1 MKNRL
6 IKLILGILTCASL
19 FCMPVYAAEDMNTV
33 FEQGMTYSENGQH
46 EEAIEAF
53 EKVIALAEEQGMA
66 ISEYAGCYRNIAI
79 SYRDLGLDY
88 KVIETLHELE
98 TLLVESGDTKLFP
111 ELYLMLSRHYYN
123 IGVYQHAIDYG
134 KRSIN
139 MGQHNLLSEA
149 HRQTGLALMEAGRNE
164 EALEYFKNY
173 KDNSDNYLHGLDLM
187 AQCYEAMGKYR
198 TASELYME
206 IAGSDEQYRTT
217 YTEKATKALLKDS
230 SVVDEEKELIVQ
242 EYLVDI
248 LGYGD
253 AELEN
258 FYFKNRDYEKVFEYF
273 EQTLAQ
279 NPDDIN
285 ALYNYGGAKC
295 NNGEYAEAEELF
307 RRVYEMSPEAGSIAL
322 YLGYAL
328 EGQGKYEEALP
339 FYQESLERHP
349 EYTSAVL
356 EMKDCYL
363 ALGRREEALAAI
375 NGVIENSE
383 NADISLIAQYVNLN
397 SGFSNTDFSEEL
409 AYYSKAKGWPE
420 DTKQQAYFVINN
432 ISISYL
438 GMERLDAYIN
448 YLESQDTTDYLI
460 ACELAYCYRNKGEY
474 TKAIEY
480 LEAAKAAA
488 PYCTEA
494 ILQDEIAILHTAGDI
509 DNVISM
515 GTEAAELFGN
525 NEYLRY
531 YATFLDMIYNQ
542 NYETATTI
550 AMDMLAT
557 NPDSTYA
564 LELLYMGYMGM
575 EDYESALEYVNQ
587 YLEVES
593 TSKYAKAYKTKIL
606 RELGQQDAELEK
618 ELLNTPMSAAYSDS
632 VYVPAILG
640 DMEKVR
646 ESLPKYLEIYP
657 SEYTKAAVAKN
668 TAMADVIN
676 DPEIAR
682 MLGIMEDGA
691 TQESEAGETET
702 TGNAVVSDDS
712 TETSAKSLNGI
723 AVAKTVVSAVVMII
737 GIVIVIVSLGRIK
750 KSKK

>member
-6 IKLILGILTCASL
+6 RKMIMAVLACVCFFA
-19 FCMPVYAAEDMNTV
+19 MPVYAAEDINTV
-33 FEQGMTYSENGQH
+33 FEQGRTYSENEQY
-46 EEAIEAF
+46 EEAIACY
-53 EKVIALAEEQGMA
+53 EKVIELAQEQGMA
-66 ISEYAGCYRNIAI
+66 VGDYIGCYRNIAI
-79 SYRDLGLDY
+79 SYGNLELDY
-88 KVIETLHELE
+88 KAIETLHEQERLLSE
-98 TLLVESGDTKLFP
+98 IGSTTLLP
-111 ELYLMLSRHYYN
+111 EVYLLLSEHYYN
-123 IGVYQHAIDYG
+123 IGIYQHAADYG
-134 KRSIN
+134 KKAIEMAPHQWLDGAYRI
-139 MGQHNLLSEA
+139 
-149 HRQTGLALMEAGRNE
+149 TGLALMECGRYE
-164 EALEYFKNY
+164 EAIMYLQTYL
-173 KDNSDNYLHGLDLM
+173 DNSDNRLHGLDLM
-187 AQCYEAMGKYR
+187 AQCYEAMGENR

-206 IAGSDEQYRTT
+206 IASSEEKYLTT
-217 YTEKATKALLKDS
+217 YTENAAKALLKDPS
-230 SVVDEEKELIVQ
+230 IMDEEKEFIVQ

-253 AELEN
+253 AELQS
-258 FYFKNRDYEKVFEYF
+258 FYFNNSDYDKAFEYMEKV
-273 EQTLAQ
+273 LAQ

-285 ALYNYGGAKC
+285 TLYNYGGAKC
-295 NNGEYAEAEELF
+295 NNGEYAEAEEAF
-307 RRVYEMSPEAGSIAL
+307 RKVYEMSPEAGYIAL

-375 NGVIENSE
+375 NDVIESSG
-383 NADISLIAQYVNLN
+383 NADISLITQYVNLN
-397 SGFSNTDFSEEL
+397 SGFSNTDFGEEL

-438 GMERLDAYIN
+438 SMERLDAYIN
-448 YLESQDTTDYLI
+448 FLESQDTSDYLI

-474 TKAIEY
+474 AKAIEY

-488 PYCTEA
+488 PYCADA

-509 DNVISM
+509 GKAISV
-515 GTEAAELFGN
+515 GNEAADKFWD

-531 YATFLDMIYNQ
+531 YATFLDMIYNE
-542 NYETATTI
+542 NYEIATTT
-550 AMDMLAT
+550 AMDLLAT

-587 YLEVES
+587 YLEVS
-593 TSKYAKAYKTKIL
+593 PTSKYAKAYMAKIL
-606 RELGQQDAELEK
+606 RELGQQDTNLEN
-618 ELLNTPMSAAYSDS
+618 ELLGTPMSAAYSDS

-640 DMEKVR
+640 DVEKVR
-646 ESLPKYLEIYP
+646 ENLPKYLEIYP

-668 TAMADVIN
+668 TAMAEVIT
-676 DPEIAR
+676 DPEIAAL
-682 MLGIMEDGA
+682 LGIAVEEVMEE
-691 TQESEAGETET
+691 TVEETET
-702 TGNAVVSDDS
+702 EEAVTEDVSA
-712 TETSAKSLNGI
+712 EE
-723 AVAKTVVSAVVMII
+723 AVAESANEVNTGAIAKTAVSAFIMLLGV
-737 GIVIVIVSLGRIK
+737 GIVVINLR
-750 KSKK
+750 KSKKK